1 MNGPNGMD
9 GHFRAFS
16 FVDRI
21 TQPGVH
27 VRGVYQIPSGISEF
41 PISLVAE
48 ACGQLAAWTAMA
60 ALDFKLRPV
69 AGIAPVIELLSSVR
83 PGQTLE
89 LASDIE
95 SLDSEAVAYSSVASV
110 NGTPVLRLQHC
121 VGPMVPLE
129 DYDDPFAVKNRFELL
144 CGAGATPGA
153 FRGVPPLALDFIGGE
168 TGQSASAILRVPPQA
183 DFFAD
188 HFPRRPVFPGTLFM
202 HKVLELAVRVA
213 DAVPVPVN
221 NTAWVARRINDS
233 KIRAFMPPGE
243 SLEFEARLAKQE
255 GDSLTIRVEAR
266 KEGKVTGHSRII
278 FQAEARA

>member
-60 ALDFKLRPV
+60 TLDFKLRPV
-69 AGIAPVIELLSSVR
+69 AGIAPVIELLGSVR

-95 SLDSEAVAYSSVASV
+95 SLDAEAVAYSSVATV
-110 NGTPVLRLQHC
+110 NEIPVLRLQHC
-121 VGPMVPLE
+121 VGPMVPLA
-129 DYDDPFAVKNRFELL
+129 DYDDPAAVKNRFELL
-144 CGAGATPGA
+144 CGAGATSGA
-153 FRGVPPLALDFIGGE
+153 FRGVPPLALDFTGGE
-168 TGQSASAILRVPPQA
+168 AGQSASAILRVPPTA

-202 HKVLELAVRVA
+202 HKVLELAARVA
-213 DAVPVPVN
+213 DAVPVPVK

-243 SLEFEARLAKQE
+243 SLEFEARLARSDA
-255 GDSLTIRVEAR
+255 GSLTVHVEAR
-266 KEGKVTGHSRII
+266 KEKKVTGHARII
-278 FQAEARA
+278 FHAEARA

>member
-1 MNGPNGMD
+1 MD
-9 GHFRAFS
+9 GHFCAFS

-48 ACGQLAAWTAMA
+48 ACGQLAAWMAMA
-60 ALDFKLRPV
+60 TLDFKLRPV
-69 AGIAPVIELLSSVR
+69 AGIAPVIELLGSVH

-95 SLDSEAVAYSSVASV
+95 SLDAEAVAYSSVANV

-129 DYDDPFAVKNRFELL
+129 DYDDPVLVKARYELL

-153 FRGVPPLALDFIGGE
+153 FRGVPPLALEYTGGE
-168 TGQSASAILRVPPQA
+168 IGKSASAILRVPPAA

-188 HFPRRPVFPGTLFM
+188 HFPHRQFQNFVHEERPRKNRSAR
-202 HKVLELAVRVA
+202 KVVGE
-213 DAVPVPVN
+213 
-221 NTAWVARRINDS
+221 
-233 KIRAFMPPGE
+233 KIRLRRHAQDG
-243 SLEFEARLAKQE
+243 AGGLAGFAADEIHRERRHAAKCA
-255 GDSLTIRVEAR
+255 GDRACA
-266 KEGKVTGHSRII
+266 
-278 FQAEARA
+278 AE

>member
-1 MNGPNGMD
+1 MD

-21 TQPGVH
+21 TRPGLS
-27 VRGVYQIPSGISEF
+27 VRGLYQVPPSIAEF
-41 PISLVAE
+41 PISLAAE

-60 ALDFKLRPV
+60 TLDFKLRPV
-69 AGIAPVIELLSSVR
+69 AGIAPVIELPGSIR

-89 LASDIE
+89 LEAEIE
-95 SLDSEAVAYSSVASV
+95 SLDADAVAYSGIAKVA
-110 NGTPVLRLQHC
+110 GTLVLRLQHC

-129 DYDDPFAVKNRFELL
+129 DYDDPSAVKQRFELL

-153 FRGVPPLALDFIGGE
+153 FPGVPPLALDYTGGE
-168 TGQSASAILRVPPQA
+168 PGKSLRAILRVPAAA

-202 HKVLELAVRVA
+202 HKVLELAARVTDDILTPA
-213 DAVPVPVN
+213 RH
-221 NTAWVARRINDS
+221 TAWVARSVNDS

-243 SLEFEARLAKQE
+243 SLEFEARLAKQDA
-255 GDSLTIRVEAR
+255 GSLTIHVGAR
-266 KEGKVTGHSRII
+266 KETKVTGHSKII
-278 FQAEARA
+278 FHAEERA